1 MKKFTTPLYIF
12 ITFGIV
18 IFLGQCGFH
27 NKDFM
32 EGSLMLTISQENF
45 TTKTVTPPVEMEIAY
60 YVISGEGLGG
70 AQLEEVVVGV
80 NDLPIEIGPLSVGDW
95 TIYVH
100 AWNDHDGNGEWD
112 SASDKWIGWGSTN
125 VKIKAREQAQAT
137 VEVRPRTDEPGVL
150 RVNLSW
156 DVGLLSVPTVTG
168 TLTHVTGNPVH
179 EIALSVGDG
188 ITEDGGV
195 YEAVYEKTGLDPGYY
210 SLLVY
215 LNDAGQAV
223 WGAFEAVR
231 ILAEWESIYD
241 QEIGPSDI
249 SPGGIDLGI
258 EPDMRNPV
266 QVTLEGVQ
274 DIMPP
279 FDQITVFV
287 TTVPPDPDTYEY
299 LWYVNGIHQQ
309 EVDGAEIT
317 IGRIGTESDI
327 ELIEGNYRLDVGVLS
342 GETISSGTAC
352 FGVSTEAPVT
362 YSISGNVSYDTG
374 SGVIG
379 FRGVTMSL
387 SGGASDT
394 VTTDESGNYVFSGLA
409 EGSYVVSPSSPG
421 YSFSGDWAGILIT
434 DVTDTDFTATGP
446 AYTISGY
453 VQGRI
458 GGVPGAEMTLDT
470 TPPLTVLTE
479 GWGGYTTA
487 SVPNG
492 IYTLT
497 PSLPGSRAAF
507 YPPEKTLTVADANL
521 TDQNFQTTIL
531 YDVSGSVSYAGTR
544 TGRVYIHLVNEWGW
558 NMSHGTCFEVTE
570 PGTWPFTIR
579 GVQSGTYTLNAY
591 MDNIGQGVRNAS
603 NPTGESTPFGV
614 VDSDVN
620 SLSITLTDPTP
631 VAPEPLDFVIV
642 LPANQGA
649 GILWEGFPTDENDL
663 EIAQSYNVY
672 WSTDPNMGTDPG
684 EYDGM
689 ASVPAG
695 LEFPLYILTGLSDDE
710 DYYFIVSACADGQSA
725 DSPTVGPVDI
735 GASTGDWT
743 VSGYIYSSGMDLG
756 PMFAA
761 VVGESDEEFVVCSQY
776 IPFPSSSQYY
786 SISGVPD
793 GFYQITVFIDMNENG
808 YIDIGDV
815 KVGYEGEIMIEVTGD
830 VTRDITIDAL
840 PTTSVNASTS
850 HSIDAWGEYYSV
862 EFEVNTGSKL
872 PVCASLVS
880 GPNIPGAI
888 DFIDVEESEF
898 GVGLDFY
905 STSPNVGDT
914 YSFDV
919 TFSDGVTESMQ
930 ASVTAVLDSFAT
942 QLYPIG
948 DISGDTRPTFT
959 WAHPVSPPPV
969 YTYEI
974 GVSQSAGE
982 GIWWANEIPGSDYFV
997 DFNFNDE
1004 AEQDPLDSGTSYY
1017 WWITVVDDDGN
1028 EARSD
1033 SVEFTP

>member
-12 ITFGIV
+12 ITFLI
-18 IFLGQCGFH
+18 IMFFGQCGFH
-27 NKDFM
+27 NQDFM
-32 EGSLMLTISQENF
+32 EGSLMLTISQEKF
-45 TTKTVTPPVEMEIAY
+45 RTKTVTPPVEMEIAY
-60 YVISGEGLGG
+60 YVISGEGLEG
-70 AQLEEVVVGV
+70 AHFEEVVGV
-80 NDLPIEIGPLSVGDW
+80 NDSPVELGPLAVGEW

-100 AWNDHDGNGEWD
+100 AWNDHDENGEWD
-112 SASDKWIGWGSTN
+112 SASDKWIGSGSTT

-137 VEVRPRTDEPGVL
+137 VEVTPRTDEPGSLQVT
-150 RVNLSW
+150 LSW
-156 DVGLLSVPTVTG
+156 DVGLLSDPTVTG
-168 TLTHVTGNPVH
+168 TLTHVTGSPVYG
-179 EIALSVGDG
+179 IDLSVGDG
-188 ITEDGGV
+188 ITEEEGM
-195 YEAVYEKTGLDPGYY
+195 YSATYKETGLDPGYY

-215 LNDAGQAV
+215 LSDAGQAV

-249 SPGGIDLGI
+249 SPGGIDLEI
-258 EPDMRNPV
+258 DPNLQNPV

-274 DIMPP
+274 DIVPP
-279 FDQITVFV
+279 VDQITVFV
-287 TTVPPDPDTYEY
+287 TTVPSDSSTYEY
-299 LWYVNGIHQQ
+299 LWYVNGIYQQ
-309 EVDGAEIT
+309 DLEGSEIT

-394 VTTDESGNYVFSGLA
+394 VTTDESGSYVFSGLA
-409 EGSYVVSPSSPG
+409 EGSYVVSPSAPG
-421 YSFSGDWAGILIT
+421 YSFSGDWSGILVA
-434 DVTDTDFTATGP
+434 DVTDADFTATGP
-446 AYTISGY
+446 SYSISGY

-458 GGVPGAEMTLDT
+458 GGVSGAEMTLDT
-470 TPPLTVLTE
+470 TPALTVLTE
-479 GWGGYTTA
+479 GWGGYIIDG
-487 SVPNG
+487 VPNG

-497 PSLPGSRAAF
+497 PSLAGSRAAF
-507 YPPEKTLTVADANL
+507 YPPEKTLTVAGANL
-521 TDQNFQTTIL
+521 TDQNFQTTII
-531 YDVSGSVSYAGTR
+531 YDVSGSVSYSGTK
-544 TGRVYIHLVNEWGW
+544 TGWVYIHLVDEGGW
-558 NMSHGTCFEVTE
+558 NMSNGTCFEVTE
-570 PGTWPFTIR
+570 PGSWPFTIR
-579 GVQSGTYTLNAY
+579 GVQPGTCTLNAY

-603 NPTGESTPFGV
+603 NPTGESVPFGV
-614 VDSDVN
+614 VDSDITG
-620 SLSITLTDPTP
+620 LSIALMDPAP

-642 LPANQGA
+642 LPSNQGA
-649 GILWEGFPTDENDL
+649 GILWEGFPTDENDR

-672 WSTDPNMGTDPG
+672 WSTDPNMGTGPG

-689 ASVPAG
+689 AIVPAG
-695 LEFPLYILTGLSDDE
+695 LEPPLYIVTGLSDDE
-710 DYYFIVSACADGQSA
+710 DYYFIVSACAEGFSCA

-735 GASTGDWT
+735 GASSGDWT

-756 PMFAA
+756 SMFAA
-761 VVGESDEEFVVCSQY
+761 VVGESDEGFVVCSQY
-776 IPFPSSSQYY
+776 ITSPSSSQYY

-815 KVGYEGEIMIEVTGD
+815 KVGYEGEILIEVSGD

-840 PTTSVNASTS
+840 PTALVNASTS
-850 HSIDAWGEYYSV
+850 HSIDPWWEYYSV
-862 EFEVNTGSKL
+862 DFEVNAGMKL

-880 GPNIPGAI
+880 GPYIPGAI

-898 GVGLDFY
+898 SVGLEFY
-905 STSPNVGDT
+905 STRPNVGDT
-914 YSFDV
+914 YTFDV
-919 TFSDGVTESMQ
+919 TFSDGTTESMQ
-930 ASVTAVLDSFAT
+930 ASVTAVLESFAT
-942 QLYPIG
+942 QIYPIG
-948 DISGDTRPTFT
+948 SVPGDTRPTFT
-959 WAHPVSPPPV
+959 WAHPASPPPV

-974 GVSQSAGE
+974 GVSKSAGE
-982 GIWWANEIPGSDYFV
+982 GIWWANEIPGSEYFV

-1004 AEQDPLDSGTSYY
+1004 AEQDPLDSGTPYY
-1017 WWITVVDDDGN
+1017 WWITVVDGDGN